1 MADDL
6 TTADG
11 LQEYVNANIRN
22 DPAKAFTNLRLNNAL
37 LGTLE
42 LIKQIDSTASAS
54 TYRDE
59 DF

>member
-6 TTADG
+6 TTIEG
-11 LQEYVNANIRN
+11 VQEYVNANIRN

-37 LGTLE
+37 LATLNLIGESESGGT
-42 LIKQIDSTASAS
+42 S